1 MLFCKAKRKEVSLL
15 MEILELYE
23 AASGQKINT
32 EKSSVTFSHN
42 TSLETRNEVLG
53 ILGPMQDPRQGKYLG
68 LPSVIGKSKN
78 QVFAKIKE
86 KVGKKLSEWKEKM
99 LSMGG
104 KEILIKAVTQ
114 AISTYTMSCFQLQ
127 KWLYEDLERMERNFW
142 WG

>member
-23 AASGQKINT
+23 VASGQKINT

-68 LPSVIGKSKN
+68 LPLVIGKSKN

-99 LSMGG
+99 LSIGG
-104 KEILIKAVTQ
+104 KEILIKAVT
-114 AISTYTMSCFQLQ
+114 
-127 KWLYEDLERMERNFW
+127 
-142 WG
+142 